1 MQAPAAQRY
10 HAAMRLRRSLPCV
23 LAAIALLAAIAVDAG
38 ARPPV
43 VQAPGPLGFDLQEV
57 DPYERCAARA
67 RNAPLAGFNEAE
79 AWRAR
84 GGGDPARHCAARA
97 RNAPLAGFNE
107 AEAWR
112 ARGGGDPAR
121 HCAALALLHGGEPG
135 LAAEALEALDRDMRL
150 RPAALRAQVLAQ
162 AARAWQAAG
171 EAGHALDAIARAV
184 ALRPADMDL
193 RIDRAELLAEAGRL
207 WEAVDEL
214 DAVLE
219 RNPASALALA
229 MRAAARRR
237 LDAPELA
244 RDDVAHALAADPRL
258 AEAWLE
264 SGILNRQAGRLDAAR
279 RDWLQVLVLDADG
292 PAGDAARA
300 QIEAL
305 ETGAAAPR

>member
-1 MQAPAAQRY
+1 MRARAMQAPAAQRY
-10 HAAMRLRRSLPCV
+10 HAAMRLRRSLPRV

-57 DPYERCAARA
+57 DPYER
-67 RNAPLAGFNEAE
+67 
-79 AWRAR
+79 
-84 GGGDPARHCAARA
+84 CAARA

-244 RDDVAHALAADPRL
+244 RDDVARALAADPRL

>member
-1 MQAPAAQRY
+1 MSATPPGQPVRAPAARLY
-10 HAAMRLRRSLPCV
+10 HRAMRTPPSLALLLAV
-23 LAAIALLAAIAVDAG
+23 LAILAAPATQADARQ
-38 ARPPV
+38 ARQPQGQG
-43 VQAPGPLGFDLQEV
+43 QAPGPLGFDLQEV
-57 DPYERCAARA
+57 GPYERCAARA
-67 RNAPLAGFNEAE
+67 RGAPLAGFNEAE

-84 GGGDPARHCAARA
+84 GGGDA
-97 RNAPLAGFNE
+97 
-107 AEAWR
+107 
-112 ARGGGDPAR
+112 AR

-135 LAAEALEALDRDMRL
+135 LAAEALEELARDMRL
-150 RPAALRAQVLAQ
+150 RPPALRAQVLAQ
-162 AARAWQAAG
+162 AARAWQAAE
-171 EAGHALDAIARAV
+171 EAARALDAIARAV
-184 ALRPADMDL
+184 SLRPADMEL

-214 DAVLE
+214 DVVLE
-219 RNPASALALA
+219 RAPDSALALA

-244 RDDVAHALAADPRL
+244 RDDVARALAADPRL

-264 SGILNRQAGRLDAAR
+264 SGILNRQAGMLDAAR

-305 ETGAAAPR
+305 ETGAGAPR

>member
-1 MQAPAAQRY
+1 MSPAPPGQPVRALVARLY
-10 HAAMRLRRSLPCV
+10 HRAMRLHPFLPRM
-23 LAAIALLAAIAVDAG
+23 LAAIAILAAIAMQADARQ
-38 ARPPV
+38 ARQPQG
-43 VQAPGPLGFDLQEV
+43 QAPGPLGFDLQEV

-67 RNAPLAGFNEAE
+67 RSAPLAGFNEAE

-84 GGGDPARHCAARA
+84 GGGDA
-97 RNAPLAGFNE
+97 
-107 AEAWR
+107 
-112 ARGGGDPAR
+112 AR

-135 LAAEALEALDRDMRL
+135 LAAEALEELGRDMRL
-150 RPAALRAQVLAQ
+150 RPPALRAQVLAQ
-162 AARAWQAAG
+162 AARAWQAAD
-171 EAGHALDAIARAV
+171 EAERALDAIARAV

-193 RIDRAELLAEAGRL
+193 RMDRAELLAEAGRL

-214 DAVLE
+214 DVVLE
-219 RNPASALALA
+219 RSPASALALA

-244 RDDVAHALAADPRL
+244 RDDVARALAADPRL

-279 RDWLQVLVLDADG
+279 RDWLQVLVLDEDG

>member
-1 MQAPAAQRY
+1 MSADPPGQPVRARAARLY
-10 HAAMRLRRSLPCV
+10 HRAMRLHPSLSR
-23 LAAIALLAAIAVDAG
+23 LLAAVAILAALAAEAG
-38 ARPPV
+38 ARQPQG
-43 VQAPGPLGFDLQEV
+43 QAPGPLGFDLQEV

-67 RNAPLAGFNEAE
+67 RSAPLAGFNEAE

-84 GGGDPARHCAARA
+84 GGGDA
-97 RNAPLAGFNE
+97 
-107 AEAWR
+107 
-112 ARGGGDPAR
+112 AR

-135 LAAEALEALDRDMRL
+135 LAAEALEELGRDMRL
-150 RPAALRAQVLAQ
+150 RPPALRAQVLAQ
-162 AARAWQAAG
+162 AARAWQAAD
-171 EAGHALDAIARAV
+171 EAGRALDAIARAV
-184 ALRPADMDL
+184 ALLPADLEL

-214 DAVLE
+214 DVVLE

-244 RDDVAHALAADPRL
+244 RDDVARALAADPRL

-264 SGILNRQAGRLDAAR
+264 SGILNRQAGMLDAAR